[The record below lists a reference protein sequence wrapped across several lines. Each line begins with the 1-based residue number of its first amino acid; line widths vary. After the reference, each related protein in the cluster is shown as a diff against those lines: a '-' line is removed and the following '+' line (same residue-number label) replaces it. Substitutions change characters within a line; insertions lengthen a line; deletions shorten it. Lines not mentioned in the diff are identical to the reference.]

1 MDALLALAVGA
12 AALLTAIVG
21 GATGIGSAIAMIA
34 VLTFAIG
41 IREAVPIVT
50 IAVTIQTVSR
60 VWANR
65 AFIDYRVARW
75 FILGALPAAALGSIA
90 FANAPVHLLARGLA
104 IFLFAIVIYRHLP
117 VGRAWRMD
125 VRAFVPVGFIQGFLS
140 ALFGGAGPFG
150 ALFFLVYGLTR
161 NAFVGTMA
169 LAMTSINIVKMTVYG
184 TYTLLDGTGLVIA
197 GALGLIMLVGAYIGG
212 ALVHRLSDR
221 VFVYLVEAV
230 IAAAAV
236 ALLVRG

>member
-1 MDALLALAVGA
+1 
-12 AALLTAIVG
+12 
-21 GATGIGSAIAMIA
+21 
-34 VLTFAIG
+34 
-41 IREAVPIVT
+41 
-50 IAVTIQTVSR
+50 
-60 VWANR
+60 
-65 AFIDYRVARW
+65 
-75 FILGALPAAALGSIA
+75 
-90 FANAPVHLLARGLA
+90 
-104 IFLFAIVIYRHLP
+104 
-117 VGRAWRMD
+117 MD

-150 ALFFLVYGLTR
+150 AVFFLVYGLTR